1 MRFHMRVLLIEDD
14 QTVSQN
20 ISLILKKEG
29 MVVDS
34 AFLGEDGIEFAK
46 SYDYDIVILDLLL
59 PDMEGY
65 EVLRR
70 LRNAHIDTPVL
81 ILSGLT
87 TPDKKVKGFGCGA
100 DDYLTKPFDRTEL
113 VARVNAIVRR
123 AKGHADAVVRT
134 GGMEINLNSKIV
146 TIDGKV
152 LNLTSKEYSLIELLA
167 MRKGT
172 TIHKEQFL
180 NHLYGGMDE
189 PEMKIIDVFMCKIR
203 RKIEKLTK
211 EEEYIQ
217 TVWGRGYILKDLPIN
232 DK

>member
-1 MRFHMRVLLIEDD
+1 MRVLLIEDD
-14 QTVSQN
+14 KTVSQN
-20 ISLILKKEG
+20 IALILKKEG
-29 MVVDS
+29 MVVDTS
-34 AFLGEDGIEFAK
+34 YLGEDGIEVAK
-46 SYDYDIVILDLLL
+46 IYEYDIIILDLLL

-65 EVLRR
+65 DVLKR
-70 LRNAHIDTPVL
+70 LRTAHIDTPVL

-123 AKGHADAVVRT
+123 AKGHADPIVRT
-134 GGMEINLNSKIV
+134 GGMEINLNSKVV

-152 LNLTSKEYSLIELLA
+152 LNLTSKEYALFELLA
-167 MRKGT
+167 LRKGT
-172 TIHKEQFL
+172 TINKEQFL

-189 PEMKIIDVFMCKIR
+189 PEMKIIDVFLCKIR

-211 EEEYIQ
+211 NDDYIQ
-217 TVWGRGYILKDLPIN
+217 TVWGRGYILKDLPVRGE
-232 DK
+232 KKS